1 MLGPWVLAAPV
12 VEAGARQRELYLPAG
27 PPAWYD
33 FYSEEV
39 YAGGAR
45 ARVAAPLTRLP
56 LLVAAGG
63 MLALTDEPADFGR
76 LHDEPS
82 RCLRRAPF
90 CELT

>member
-63 MLALTDEPADFGR
+63 MLALTDEPADFTR

-82 RCLRRAPF
+82 RCLRRAPP
-90 CELT
+90 L